1 MPSISSEE
9 EAQEEILEFLR
20 TTLAPQKVVEQ
31 SVPDSQTVIRN
42 EVGQITPYVAIQF
55 GDLQLG
61 RTQSFA
67 GPIGA
72 DYILPVYTQA
82 VAHRADYARRLS
94 NRVRKA
100 MIGANFSWTGSVAK
114 RPGGGMF
121 PIVSSNAATEA
132 YQFPASFGVLI
143 QYAHLD
149 T

>member
-1 MPSISSEE
+1 VSNVTSEE
-9 EAQEEILEFLR
+9 QAQEEIL
-20 TTLAPQKVVEQ
+20 TYLAEQIAQPVVEQ
-31 SVPDSQTVIRN
+31 SIPNSQTVLRN
-42 EVGQITPYVAIQF
+42 AAGDIDPYVAIQF

-61 RTQSFA
+61 RTQTFA
-67 GPIGA
+67 GPVGA

-82 VAHRADYARRLS
+82 VASTPRIARRVA
-94 NRVRKA
+94 NRVRMA